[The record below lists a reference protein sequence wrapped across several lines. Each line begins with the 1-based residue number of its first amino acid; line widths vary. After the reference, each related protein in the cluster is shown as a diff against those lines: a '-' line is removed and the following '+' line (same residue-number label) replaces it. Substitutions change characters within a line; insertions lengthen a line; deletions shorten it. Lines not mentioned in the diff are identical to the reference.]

1 MSVSLSAKR
10 GDVQSYPRR
19 VFLDTNVYIVGAALQ
34 NSPEAALLDWAG
46 FGSQPGADVV
56 ILVSDALF
64 QQVSRVAQRLRHKDW
79 AGEIIGRIWRGMT
92 VDYVLLDDSEIS
104 RVAAEGSIPREDI
117 TVYLTALRGH
127 ADCFVSA
134 NHELVQALAR
144 QTGAFDCLTAASF
157 VETYLRSPVQE

>member
-1 MSVSLSAKR
+1 MQ
-10 GDVQSYPRR
+10 GYPRR
-19 VFLDTNVYIVGAALQ
+19 IFLDTNVYVVGAALPD
-34 NSPEAALLDWAG
+34 SPEAALLDWAG

-64 QQVSRVAQRLRHKDW
+64 QQISRVAQRLRHKDW

-92 VDYVLLDDSEIS
+92 VDYVLLDDGEIG
-104 RVAAEGSIPREDI
+104 RVAAAGSIPREDV
-117 TVYLTALRGH
+117 TVYLTALRGR

-144 QTGAFDCLTAASF
+144 QTAAFDCMTAANF
-157 VETYLRSPVQE
+157 IETYLQSR

>member
-1 MSVSLSAKR
+1 M
-10 GDVQSYPRR
+10 QSYPRR
-19 VFLDTNVYIVGAALQ
+19 VFLDTNVYIVGAAFQ
-34 NSPEAALLDWAG
+34 DSPEAALLDWTG
-46 FGSQPGADVV
+46 FGSQSGADVV

-64 QQVSRVAQRLRHKDW
+64 QQISRVAQRLRHKDW

-92 VDYVLLDDSEIS
+92 VDYVLLDDGEIS

-117 TVYLTALRGH
+117 TMYLTALRGR

-144 QTGAFDCLTAASF
+144 QTGAFDCMTAANF
-157 VETYLRSPVQE
+157 VESYLSSHDPG